1 MKDALF
7 SRTGVRYEVALDVL
21 GALIS
26 HYAELIAKERDSSS
40 PNEASI
46 EEYQRLQ
53 GELRTLREDLDAKDG
68 IAVESVIEVYG
79 PKARALLTD

>member
-26 HYAELIAKERDSSS
+26 HYAELIAKERDSSA
-40 PNEASI
+40 PNEEVIA
-46 EEYQRLQ
+46 EYQKQ
-53 GELRTLREDLDAKDG
+53 QSDLRTLREDLDATDD
-68 IAVESVIEVYG
+68 IAVERIIEVYG
-79 PKARALLTD
+79 PQARALLAE